1 MNYLSRENKL
11 IYILGDFNIDT
22 SNAIISPNIG
32 VNDFQNTF
40 LSHFYTPLIDK
51 FTRVGKITE
60 TATLLDNIYTNVTP
74 NANSIKSG
82 VFKTDISDHY
92 YIFCI
97 TDFVTMGSRKKESR
111 TKRDFSQ
118 KNISNFSK
126 ALKKID
132 WNHLISE
139 NFQTS
144 FSSFYRKF
152 CDIFENNCPE
162 RTIIIG
168 YKNRLPY
175 LTKAL
180 RKSIEHKH
188 ILNHIFKKSNKSK

>member
-40 LSHFYTPLIDK
+40 LSYFYTPLIDK

-92 YIFCI
+92 SIF
-97 TDFVTMGSRKKESR
+97 V
-111 TKRDFSQ
+111 
-118 KNISNFSK
+118 
-126 ALKKID
+126 L
-132 WNHLISE
+132 LI
-139 NFQTS
+139 
-144 FSSFYRKF
+144 
-152 CDIFENNCPE
+152 
-162 RTIIIG
+162 
-168 YKNRLPY
+168 L
-175 LTKAL
+175 
-180 RKSIEHKH
+180 
-188 ILNHIFKKSNKSK
+188 